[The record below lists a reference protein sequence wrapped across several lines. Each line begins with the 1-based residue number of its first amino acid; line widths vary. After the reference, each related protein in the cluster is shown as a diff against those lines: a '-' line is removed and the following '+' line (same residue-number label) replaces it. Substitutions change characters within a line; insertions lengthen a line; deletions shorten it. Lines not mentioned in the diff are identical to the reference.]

1 DELGEDSVKDEP
13 AEQPPG
19 DEPPHSHAPAQSLAH
34 YAPKLED
41 SVEQH
46 AHAHYEE
53 ERMRLSEAETARYL
67 AFKQEPPYRALPSPL
82 PAPHSPSPGTRFQL
96 PRPRPPPG
104 PFGRG
109 LALRYGPPH
118 HVIVQQ
124 DGDEE
129 HGPDAYLAHKERAE
143 QAQYAGADGDGR
155 QYAAALGEQASAALE
170 MIQTTALNDQQSVG
184 VAYQPVKY
192 ETRGGE
198 SEARAGTYASLQPV
212 TSVGGGYTYA
222 TSGGQYTGAYGYGG
236 GKELLALYG
245 GAGGVGGAGERRGDE
260 SPPSQLLYRADPT
273 LSSSSLGPRAAHVV
287 YGSVLP
293 QSQAVYETPPS
304 PNSQQVTLYTHGN
317 TVQYKVGGEH
327 YLSQGGGVEYVPVS
341 GYEGGLLVEG
351 YPASSQA
358 WPGHNLLPIDD
369 GFDPSM
375 AGMGEVKECVNCAA
389 ATTPLWRRDGTGHYL
404 CNACGLYTRINGVNR
419 PPLKGQKAKPQQA
432 LPTNGN
438 RRVGVTCANCRTS
451 NTTLWRRNNNGE
463 PVCNACGLYYKLH
476 NVTYFYNKLHEMAF
490 THNMPKFMKQN
501 SHTKSLLALNGV

>member
-1 DELGEDSVKDEP
+1 MENVHQQMVHEGEEELRDEPSAEALQLVKSEERLQEAEAEAEQQQQQHLQQQQHQQQQHQQQLQQQHQQQLQQQQQIEMREEAPQSMSVITRRGRTITAAGHITEDELGDDGVKDEP
-13 AEQPPG
+13 PEAPPG
-19 DEPPHSHAPAQSLAH
+19 DEPPHSHAPPTQSMSH
-34 YAPKLED
+34 YAPKLEE
-41 SVEQH
+41 SMEHH

-82 PAPHSPSPGTRFQL
+82 PTPHSPSPGARSQL

-124 DGDEE
+124 DGDDE
-129 HGPDAYLAHKERAE
+129 HGPDAYLAHKERVE
-143 QAQYAGADGDGR
+143 QAQYASADADGR
-155 QYAAALGEQASAALE
+155 QYAAALGEQATAALE
-170 MIQTTALNDQQSVG
+170 MIQTTSLNDQQSVG

-245 GAGGVGGAGERRGDE
+245 AAGGVGGTGERRGDD

-287 YGSVLP
+287 YGSVVP

-304 PNSQQVTLYTHGN
+304 PNSQQVGNLFITL
-317 TVQYKVGGEH
+317 
-327 YLSQGGGVEYVPVS
+327 
-341 GYEGGLLVEG
+341 
-351 YPASSQA
+351 
-358 WPGHNLLPIDD
+358 
-369 GFDPSM
+369 
-375 AGMGEVKECVNCAA
+375 
-389 ATTPLWRRDGTGHYL
+389 
-404 CNACGLYTRINGVNR
+404 
-419 PPLKGQKAKPQQA
+419 KP
-432 LPTNGN
+432 
-438 RRVGVTCANCRTS
+438 
-451 NTTLWRRNNNGE
+451 
-463 PVCNACGLYYKLH
+463 H
-476 NVTYFYNKLHEMAF
+476 
-490 THNMPKFMKQN
+490 
-501 SHTKSLLALNGV
+501 